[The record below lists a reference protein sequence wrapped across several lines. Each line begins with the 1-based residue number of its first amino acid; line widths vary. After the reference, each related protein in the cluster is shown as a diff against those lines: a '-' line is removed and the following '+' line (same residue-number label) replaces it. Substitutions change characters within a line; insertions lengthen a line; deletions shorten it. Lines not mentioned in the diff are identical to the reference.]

1 MNYRGETFEPWGH
14 IFGGGKGI
22 LEPWVCFMGNYG
34 TLAGHIRGEFRT
46 LPLNVF
52 ILSPLL
58 PLLTPPSPSLSVT
71 QAAEFRVFWGEKA
84 ELRRFQDGSINEAVV
99 WGGGSVGG
107 RRGVVTQVVRHLL
120 QR

>member
-1 MNYRGETFEPWGH
+1 M
-14 IFGGGKGI
+14 
-22 LEPWVCFMGNYG
+22 LEPWAGNYG
-34 TLAGHIRGEFRT
+34 TLAGHVRREFRT
-46 LPLNVF
+46 LPLN
-52 ILSPLL
+52 LSPLL
-58 PLLTPPSPSLSVT
+58 SLLTPPSPSLSIT